1 MAEKTIGTEEVLDEL
16 TNEENA
22 AVEEAAEMLEK
33 DSEKTDGVYTIELKK
48 PLMYNGTE
56 YNKLTFDFNKL
67 TGTDAVNIE
76 DELVAR
82 GKNVFMNEVA
92 SSVYLMTMAARACE
106 EHVPYNALKNLGIV
120 DFNRIKNKARLF
132 LLGVAV

>member
-1 MAEKTIGTEEVLDEL
+1 MTEKTIGNYEVPDEL

-22 AVEEAAEMLEK
+22 AVEEAAEMLKK
-33 DSEKTDGVYTIELKK
+33 DSEKTDGVYTIELRK

-56 YNKLTFDFNKL
+56 YGKLTFNFNKL

-82 GKNVFMNEVA
+82 KENVFMNEVA
-92 SSVYLMTMAARACE
+92 STVYLMTMAAKACE
-106 EHVPYNALKNLGIV
+106 EHVTYNALKTLGIL
-120 DFNRIKNKARLF
+120 DFNRIKNMARLF

>member
-1 MAEKTIGTEEVLDEL
+1 MSEKTIGTEEVLDEL

-76 DELVAR
+76 DELAAK
-82 GKNVFMNEVA
+82 GENVFMNEIA

-106 EHVPYNALKNLGIV
+106 EHVTFNALKKLGIV